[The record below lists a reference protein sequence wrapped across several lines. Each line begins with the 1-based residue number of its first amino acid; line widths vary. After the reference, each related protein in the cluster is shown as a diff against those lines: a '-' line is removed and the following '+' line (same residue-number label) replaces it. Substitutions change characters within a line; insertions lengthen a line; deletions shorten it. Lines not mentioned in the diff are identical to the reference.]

1 MILKIRTPKDIVI
14 NIYDDGKHEI
24 LPNETITDKNCTINT
39 FEFDSCNRFVVE
51 ALKPREKAFALQLF
65 RENWYNGI
73 KSTLISTDVTI
84 VRQKWEFVIKNK
96 INSYIEINIS
106 LQKRTNV
113 LNGYDSYFVI
123 KTPRTNLNLSD
134 IKYNNVSHFA
144 KEKTF
149 LVFVMLANIMPL
161 FLVLSAFL
169 YTDIRHPDYF
179 KSGPVYIVIA
189 DIPLTI
195 VIIIYMI
202 RYIIYLKNFN
212 CMTE

>member
-1 MILKIRTPKDIVI
+1 MRLKIRMPKDIVI
-14 NIYDDGKHEI
+14 NLYDDGKRKI
-24 LPNETITDKNCTINT
+24 TPNDVITEKNFTINT
-39 FEFDSCNRFVVE
+39 FEFDSCNIFIVE
-51 ALKPREKAFALQLF
+51 VLKPNEKAFALQLF

-73 KSTLISTDVTI
+73 KSTLISADVTI
-84 VRQKWEFVIKNK
+84 VRQKWEFAIEDK
-96 INSYIEINIS
+96 INSYLEINIS
-106 LQKRTNV
+106 AQKRTNV
-113 LNGYDSYFVI
+113 LNGNDSYFAI
-123 KTPRTNLNLSD
+123 KTQRTNLSN
-134 IKYNNVSHFA
+134 IRFNNISHFT

-149 LVFVMLANIMPL
+149 LLFVMLANIIPL
-161 FLVLSAFL
+161 VIVLTAFL

-179 KSGPVYIVIA
+179 RSGPLYIVIA